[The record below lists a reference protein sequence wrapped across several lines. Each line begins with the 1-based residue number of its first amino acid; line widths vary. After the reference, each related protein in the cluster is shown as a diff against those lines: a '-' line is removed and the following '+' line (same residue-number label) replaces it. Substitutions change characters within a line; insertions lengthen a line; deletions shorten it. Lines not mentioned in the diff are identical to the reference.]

1 MKNWE
6 SSIFKFS
13 SFKFLTL
20 LISILCNIILI
31 WAPIEYKVSSIR
43 RDTFNLA
50 KSFYQIRNINS
61 WTQYSSLRKYIIFWF
76 WQIHTNNIMICLK
89 TYFLRFRFIFLI
101 NQTFWLFT
109 WFNLRIKIFSI
120 WLISKQIYFLFM

>member
-20 LISILCNIILI
+20 LIYILSNIILI
-31 WAPIEYKVSSIR
+31 WAPIKYKISSIR
-43 RDTFNLA
+43 RNTFNLS
-50 KSFYQIRNINS
+50 KSFNQIRNINS
-61 WTQYSSLRKYIIFWF
+61 GTQYSSLRKYIIFWF

-89 TYFLRFRFIFLI
+89 TYFFRFKFIFLI
-101 NQTFWLFT
+101 NQGFWLFT
-109 WFNLRIKIFSI
+109 WFNLGIKVFSI
-120 WLISKQIYFLFM
+120 WLISMQIYFLFV